1 MPGCGGKREL
11 AGGSANNRIAGSET
25 VMVAVAVAVALP
37 SSICSK
43 YANKAFSCLG
53 Q

>member
-1 MPGCGGKREL
+1 MPGCGGKREV

-37 SSICSK
+37 SK